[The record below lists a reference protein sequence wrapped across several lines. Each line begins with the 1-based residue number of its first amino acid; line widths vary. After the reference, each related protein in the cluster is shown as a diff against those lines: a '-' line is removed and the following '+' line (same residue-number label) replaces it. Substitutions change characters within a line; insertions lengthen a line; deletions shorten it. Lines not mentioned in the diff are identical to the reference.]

1 MELSYE
7 CRYYRTGP
15 ELQPFGELHVCR
27 IKLCT
32 LAACCGIW
40 GWALSP
46 APQDTSA
53 QQVLYQD
60 CVLLWGIADLLL
72 ELGDL
77 AENLEVSKVAQ
88 ILREVI

>member
-1 MELSYE
+1 M
-7 CRYYRTGP
+7 
-15 ELQPFGELHVCR
+15 CR
-27 IKLCT
+27 IKLRT

-53 QQVLYQD
+53 QQLLYQD
-60 CVLLWGIADLLL
+60 CVLLWDIADPLL

-77 AENLEVSKVAQ
+77 AENLEQFPRSHRFSGRSFKECHK
-88 ILREVI
+88 ICWDHRTG